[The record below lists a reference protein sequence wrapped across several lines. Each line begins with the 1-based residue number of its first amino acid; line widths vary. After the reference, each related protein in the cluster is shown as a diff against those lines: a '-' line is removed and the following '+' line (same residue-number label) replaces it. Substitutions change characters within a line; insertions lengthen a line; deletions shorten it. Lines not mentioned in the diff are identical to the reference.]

1 MKQTYTLRLTIIAVL
16 LLGILALAGCAAFDA
31 GQTAVLPANTS
42 TNAAA
47 DTNAA
52 VVPVSAVTNAP
63 AAQDTNTTP
72 AQVGGTLDLQAAQ
85 DTLVSLYERVNP
97 AVVNIQ
103 VTINSDSDGTGSNLP
118 EDFPTIPG
126 LPEDFDPNQLPND
139 HPFFGPQYGQGSGF
153 VYNKDGYIIT
163 NNHVVA
169 DADSITV
176 VFADGT
182 EADATL
188 VGTDPDSDLAVI
200 KADVAADKLVP
211 VSLGDS
217 ENLKVGQF
225 VIAIGNPFGLDGSM
239 TSGIVSGLGRTLP
252 AEARTVSGN
261 QFSIPD
267 IIQTDAAI
275 NPGNSGG
282 PLLNLDGE
290 VIGVNTAI
298 ATNVGTFSGV
308 GYAVPA
314 ETVKQ
319 VVPQLI
325 DNGQIEHPWIGIS
338 GREMNRALAEAM
350 DLDSDQRGVL
360 VVEVVADGP
369 SDKAGLQG
377 SNSEV
382 TIDGFPVM
390 VGGDII
396 VAIDDQPVVE
406 FDNLLSYIVQK
417 TAVGDTIN
425 LTALRN
431 GEQVQVAVTLEA
443 RPAQ

>member
-1 MKQTYTLRLTIIAVL
+1 VKQTKQLRLTLIAVL
-16 LLGILALAGCAAFDA
+16 VLGILALAGCAALDA
-31 GQTAVLPANTS
+31 GQAAVLPANTS
-42 TNAAA
+42 ANAAA
-47 DTNAA
+47 DSTTA
-52 VVPVSAVTNAP
+52 VVPVSAVTHASS
-63 AAQDTNTTP
+63 AQVDAP
-72 AQVGGTLDLQAAQ
+72 AQVSNNLDLQAAQ
-85 DTLVSLYERVNP
+85 DTLVNLYERVNP

-103 VTINSDSDGTGSNLP
+103 VTINSTGSSNFTLPDGTTP
-118 EDFPTIPG
+118 ED
-126 LPEDFDPNQLPND
+126 LPNG
-139 HPFFGPQYGQGSGF
+139 HPFSGPQYGQGSGF
-153 VYNKDGYIIT
+153 VYSKEGYIVT
-163 NNHVVA
+163 NNHVVG

-176 VFADGT
+176 VFADGS

-200 KADVAADKLVP
+200 KVDVAADRLTSVE
-211 VSLGDS
+211 LGDS
-217 ENLKVGQF
+217 ESLKVGQF

-252 AEARTVSGN
+252 AETRTVSGN

-290 VIGVNTAI
+290 VVGVNTAI
-298 ATNVGTFSGV
+298 ATDVGTFSGV

-314 ETVKQ
+314 QTVSQ

-325 DNGQIEHPWIGIS
+325 SEGQVQHPWIGIS
-338 GREMNRALAEAM
+338 GQQMNRTLAEAM
-350 DLDSDQRGVL
+350 SLDSDQRGVL
-360 VVEVVADGP
+360 VVEVVENGP
-369 SDKAGLQG
+369 SAKAGLHG

-382 TIDGFPVM
+382 TIDGFPVAI
-390 VGGDII
+390 GGDII

-417 TAVGDTIN
+417 TAVGDTIT
-425 LTALRN
+425 LTVMRN
-431 GEQVQVAVTLEA
+431 GEQLELPVTLEA
-443 RPAQ
+443 RPAE

>member
-1 MKQTYTLRLTIIAVL
+1 MKQTYQLRLTLIAVL
-16 LLGILALAGCAAFDA
+16 ILGILALAGCAALDA
-31 GQTAVLPANTS
+31 GQAAALPAS
-42 TNAAA
+42 TTNNAAD
-47 DTNAA
+47 DTTTA
-52 VVPVSAVTNAP
+52 VVPVSNVSSAP
-63 AAQDTNTTP
+63 ATQVDTP
-72 AQVGGTLDLQAAQ
+72 SQVSNNLDLQAAQ

-103 VTINSDSDGTGSNLP
+103 VTINSTDNSN
-118 EDFPTIPG
+118 FA
-126 LPEDFDPNQLPND
+126 LPNGANPQD
-139 HPFFGPQYGQGSGF
+139 LPNGHPFSGPQYGQGSGF
-153 VYNKDGYIIT
+153 VYSKDGYIVT
-163 NNHVVA
+163 NNHVVG

-200 KADVAADKLVP
+200 KVDVPADQLTTVA
-211 VSLGDS
+211 LGDS
-217 ENLKVGQF
+217 ESLKVGQF

-252 AEARTVSGN
+252 AEARTISGN

-282 PLLNLDGE
+282 PLLNLDGD

-298 ATNVGTFSGV
+298 ATDVGTFSGV
-308 GYAVPA
+308 GYAVPS
-314 ETVKQ
+314 ETVQQ

-325 DNGQIEHPWIGIS
+325 ADGQVEHPWIGIS
-338 GREMNRALAEAM
+338 GREMNRTLAEAM
-350 DLDSDQRGVL
+350 NLDSNQRGVL
-360 VVEVVADGP
+360 VVEVVPDGP
-369 SDKAGLQG
+369 SAKAGLQG

-382 TIDGFPVM
+382 TIDGFPVAI
-390 VGGDII
+390 GGDII
-396 VAIDDQPVVE
+396 VGIDGQPVVE
-406 FDNLLSYIVQK
+406 FDNLLSHIVQK
-417 TAVGDTIN
+417 TAVGDTIT
-425 LTALRN
+425 LTVLRN
-431 GEQVQVAVTLEA
+431 GEQMEIPVTLEA

>member
-1 MKQTYTLRLTIIAVL
+1 MKQTSRLTLIAVL
-16 LLGILALAGCAAFDA
+16 IFSIFILAACGPAATS
-31 GQTAVLPANTS
+31 QTAALPAGDT
-42 TNAAA
+42 AVA
-47 DTNAA
+47 DTASTDDTA
-52 VVPVSAVTNAP
+52 VVVPISAVTNAAAP
-63 AAQDTNTTP
+63 APAVAP
-72 AQVGGTLDLQAAQ
+72 AQTGATLDLQAAQ

-103 VTINSDSDGTGSNLP
+103 VTIGESTTSLPNNINPEDLP
-118 EDFPTIPG
+118 EG
-126 LPEDFDPNQLPND
+126 
-139 HPFFGPQYGQGSGF
+139 HPFSGPQYGQGSGF

-169 DADSITV
+169 DADAITV
-176 VFADGT
+176 VFSNGT
-182 EADATL
+182 EVDATL

-200 KADVAADKLVP
+200 KVDVPADQLTT
-211 VSLGDS
+211 VSIGDS
-217 ENLKVGQF
+217 ESLKVGQF

-252 AEARTVSGN
+252 AEARTVSGT
-261 QFSIPD
+261 QFRIPD

-314 ETVKQ
+314 ETVNQ

-325 DNGQIEHPWIGIS
+325 ENGQIEHPWIGIS

-350 DLDSDQRGVL
+350 NLDANQHGVL
-360 VVEVVADGP
+360 VVEVVPNGP
-369 SDKAGLQG
+369 SDKAGVRG

-382 TIDGFPVM
+382 TIDGFQVM

-396 VAIDDQPVVE
+396 VGIDDQLVNE

-425 LTALRN
+425 LTVLRN
-431 GEQVQVAVTLEA
+431 GEQIQVPVTLEA
-443 RPAQ
+443 RPAE

>member
-1 MKQTYTLRLTIIAVL
+1 MKQTSRLTLIAVL
-16 LLGILALAGCAAFDA
+16 IFSIFILAACGPAAT
-31 GQTAVLPANTS
+31 GQTAALPAGDT
-42 TNAAA
+42 AVA
-47 DTNAA
+47 DTASTA
-52 VVPVSAVTNAP
+52 DTAVVVPVSAVTNAAAP
-63 AAQDTNTTP
+63 APAVAP
-72 AQVGGTLDLQAAQ
+72 AQTGATLDLQAAQ

-103 VTINSDSDGTGSNLP
+103 VTIADSTTSLPNNINPGDLP
-118 EDFPTIPG
+118 EG
-126 LPEDFDPNQLPND
+126 
-139 HPFFGPQYGQGSGF
+139 HPFSGPQYGQGSGF

-169 DADSITV
+169 DASAITV
-176 VFADGT
+176 VFSNGT
-182 EADATL
+182 EVDATL

-200 KADVAADKLVP
+200 KVDVPADQLTT
-211 VSLGDS
+211 VSVGDS
-217 ENLKVGQF
+217 ESLKVGQF

-275 NPGNSGG
+275 N
-282 PLLNLDGE
+282 
-290 VIGVNTAI
+290 
-298 ATNVGTFSGV
+298 VGTFSGV

-314 ETVKQ
+314 ETVNQ

-325 DNGQIEHPWIGIS
+325 EKGQIEHPWIGIS

-350 DLDSDQRGVL
+350 NLDANQHGVL
-360 VVEVVADGP
+360 VVEVVPNGP
-369 SDKAGLQG
+369 SDKAGLRG

-382 TIDGFPVM
+382 TIDGFQVM

-396 VAIDDQPVVE
+396 VGIDDQPVNE

-417 TAVGDTIN
+417 TAVGDTVN
-425 LTALRN
+425 LTVLRN
-431 GEQVQVAVTLEA
+431 GEQIQVPVTMEA
-443 RPAQ
+443 RPAE

>member
-1 MKQTYTLRLTIIAVL
+1 VKQTYQLRLTLIAVL
-16 LLGILALAGCAAFDA
+16 ILGILALAGCAALDA
-31 GQTAVLPANTS
+31 GQAAALPAS
-42 TNAAA
+42 TTNNAAD
-47 DTNAA
+47 DTTTA
-52 VVPVSAVTNAP
+52 VVPVSNVSSAP
-63 AAQDTNTTP
+63 ATQVDTP
-72 AQVGGTLDLQAAQ
+72 SQVSNNLDLQAAQ

-103 VTINSDSDGTGSNLP
+103 VTINSTDNSN
-118 EDFPTIPG
+118 FA
-126 LPEDFDPNQLPND
+126 LPNGANPQD
-139 HPFFGPQYGQGSGF
+139 LPNGHPFSGPQYGQGSGF
-153 VYNKDGYIIT
+153 VYSKDGYIVT
-163 NNHVVA
+163 NNHVVG

-200 KADVAADKLVP
+200 KVDVPADQLTTVA
-211 VSLGDS
+211 LGDS
-217 ENLKVGQF
+217 ESLKVGQF

-252 AEARTVSGN
+252 AEARTISGN

-282 PLLNLDGE
+282 PLLNLDGD

-298 ATNVGTFSGV
+298 ATDVGTFSGV
-308 GYAVPA
+308 GYAVPS
-314 ETVKQ
+314 ETVQQ

-325 DNGQIEHPWIGIS
+325 ADGQVEHPWIGIS
-338 GREMNRALAEAM
+338 GREMNRTLAEAM
-350 DLDSDQRGVL
+350 NLDSNQRGVL
-360 VVEVVADGP
+360 VVEVVPDGP
-369 SDKAGLQG
+369 SAKAGLQG

-382 TIDGFPVM
+382 TIDGFPVAI
-390 VGGDII
+390 GGDII
-396 VAIDDQPVVE
+396 VGIDGQPVVE
-406 FDNLLSYIVQK
+406 FDNLLSHIVQK
-417 TAVGDTIN
+417 TAVGDTIT
-425 LTALRN
+425 LTVLRN
-431 GEQVQVAVTLEA
+431 GEQMEIPVTLEA

>member
-1 MKQTYTLRLTIIAVL
+1 MKQTYPLRITVIAVL
-16 LLGILALAGCAAFDA
+16 LLGILALAGCGAFNSA
-31 GQTAVLPANTS
+31 QTAVLPANTS
-42 TNAAA
+42 TNTVA
-47 DTNAA
+47 DTTAA
-52 VVPVSAVTNAP
+52 VVPVSAVSNASSAP
-63 AAQDTNTTP
+63 AAAP
-72 AQVGGTLDLQAAQ
+72 AQVGATLDLQAAQ

-103 VTINSDSDGTGSNLP
+103 VTINSDGSNSNLP
-118 EDFPTIPG
+118 DNFNIPG
-126 LPEDFDPNQLPND
+126 LPEGMNPNDLPNG
-139 HPFFGPQYGQGSGF
+139 HPFSGPQFGQGSGF
-153 VYNKDGYIIT
+153 VYNTDGYIIT
-163 NNHVVA
+163 NNHVVG

-176 VFADGT
+176 VFSDGT

-200 KADVAADKLVP
+200 KVDVPADKLTP
-211 VSLGDS
+211 VSLGNS
-217 ENLKVGQF
+217 EALKVGQF

-252 AEARTVSGN
+252 AEARTISGN

-282 PLLNLDGE
+282 PLLNLDGN

-298 ATNVGTFSGV
+298 ATNSGTFSGV
-308 GYAVPA
+308 GYAIPA
-314 ETVKQ
+314 ETVQQ

-325 DNGQIEHPWIGIS
+325 ENGQIEHPWIGIS
-338 GREMNRALAEAM
+338 RREMNRALAEAM
-350 DLDSDQRGVL
+350 NLNPDQRGVL
-360 VVEVVADGP
+360 VVEVVANGP

-382 TIDGFPVM
+382 TIDGIQVA

-396 VAIDDQPVVE
+396 VGIDGQPVVE

-417 TAVGDTIN
+417 TAVGDTVN
-425 LTALRN
+425 LTILRN
-431 GEQVQVAVTLEA
+431 GTEMQVPVTLEA